1 MSLPAFRF
9 PSLLYV
15 EFLPVD
21 SLKGKGVPFTRGK
34 RIMIHFYEL
43 ATLAD
48 AERTRLLRRS
58 ELQIDELT
66 DRVRPI
72 LQEVRQRGDEAL
84 IEFTE
89 RFDRVKLTPD
99 RLR

>member
-1 MSLPAFRF
+1 
-9 PSLLYV
+9 
-15 EFLPVD
+15 
-21 SLKGKGVPFTRGK
+21 
-34 RIMIHFYEL
+34 MIHFYEL

-48 AERTRLLRRS
+48 AERARLLRRS

-72 LQEVRQRGDEAL
+72 IQEVRQRGDEAL

-89 RFDRVKLTPD
+89 RFDRVTLTPD
-99 RLR
+99 R